1 MAKKFIVIIMLV
13 FLIIPQTVG
22 AMPIFN
28 RRGSVVVL
36 TYHKISEN
44 PLEWGDYCIPPD
56 MFESDIEYLKSEGY
70 TFLNAGELAE
80 ISADNKGRIA
90 VLTFDDGYESDIKYA
105 VPIIKK
111 CGAKATFFIIGSAVG
126 SDGYLTEQQIFQMSK
141 EQCVEIGSHSDKLH
155 FKSYGELSA
164 MYDDIRCE
172 DEIIS
177 DYKNNDNL
185 IYKITGK
192 KPTALSY
199 PNGIN
204 SKRIDG
210 KLKEG
215 GKKVT
220 FSTAET
226 TFSGIEKNIPV
237 GRRNRSCQRDIKNI
251 LR

>member
-1 MAKKFIVIIMLV
+1 MLV
-13 FLIIPQTVG
+13 FLIIPQTAG

-36 TYHKISEN
+36 IYNKLSEN
-44 PLEWGDYCIPPD
+44 PLEWGDYCIPPH
-56 MFESDIEYLKSEGY
+56 MFESDIEYLKSE
-70 TFLNAGELAE
+70 
-80 ISADNKGRIA
+80 
-90 VLTFDDGYESDIKYA
+90 
-105 VPIIKK
+105 
-111 CGAKATFFIIGSAVG
+111 
-126 SDGYLTEQQIFQMSK
+126 GYLTEQQIFQMSK

-192 KPTALSY
+192 KSSALSY

>member
-1 MAKKFIVIIMLV
+1 MSKKFIVIIMLV
-13 FLIIPQTVG
+13 FLIIPQTAG
-22 AMPIFN
+22 AMSVFN

-36 TYHKISEN
+36 IYHKLSEN
-44 PLEWGDYCIPPD
+44 PLEWGDYCTPPH
-56 MFESDIEYLKSEGY
+56 MFESDIEYLKSE
-70 TFLNAGELAE
+70 
-80 ISADNKGRIA
+80 
-90 VLTFDDGYESDIKYA
+90 
-105 VPIIKK
+105 
-111 CGAKATFFIIGSAVG
+111 
-126 SDGYLTEQQIFQMSK
+126 GYLTEQQIFQMSK

-164 MYDDIRCE
+164 MYVDIRCE

-185 IYKITGK
+185 ICKITGK
-192 KPTALSY
+192 KPSALSY

-204 SKRIDG
+204 SKRIDN

-226 TFSGIEKNIPV
+226 TFLGIEKNI
-237 GRRNRSCQRDIKNI
+237 